1 MSTTT
6 DKQFATLQARCALAE
21 VALHQL
27 ENAHGSTVYIVSRW
41 ALTHELQDLD
51 AVASWLDRV
60 TGVKS

>member
-1 MSTTT
+1 MSTA

-27 ENAHGSTVYIVSRW
+27 ENDHGQKVYVVSRW